1 MNPSNL
7 RLPLLA
13 LVAASTAI
21 LATPA
26 RVQAFGGPPGGPSSN
41 GSYFSNEG
49 TFSAVVRGEN
59 LTGTLQFSTTSGSGP
74 QAPASTTSNSVEFFG
89 LTSTQSQTSA
99 ATGGLGST
107 GVATIYYEGDT
118 YQGNSQ
124 GAYNAQASTMTI
136 NFQADVPG
144 QGQQTIEVQTPV
156 TTQVTTLVENP
167 ITGVVT
173 PVQTEETQILPT
185 RQILYF
191 DALYLNGF
199 ADCKTSN
206 AFPNQKFKGSGQA
219 EFQQLVF
226 TGDTPFL
233 DAVSL
238 PISITGVRLSNT
250 AASFNTSEV
259 RPPSVNEF
267 SVLIQ

>member
-1 MNPSNL
+1 MNYLS
-7 RLPLLA
+7 RILPVSIGLSAVLSFA
-13 LVAASTAI
+13 LTSQVH
-21 LATPA
+21 
-26 RVQAFGGPPGGPSSN
+26 AFGGPPGGPFSN

-59 LTGTLQFSTTSGSGP
+59 LTGTLQFSTTAGAGP
-74 QAPASTTSNSVEFFG
+74 INTTTTNG
-89 LTSTQSQTSA
+89 TSA
-99 ATGGLGST
+99 SSGTGGVGST

-124 GAYNAQASTMTI
+124 GAYNAQASSLTV

-185 RQILYF
+185 RQILYY

-219 EFQQLVF
+219 EFQQLIF

-238 PISITGVRLSNT
+238 PISITGVRLSDT
-250 AASFNTSEV
+250 AATFNSSEV
-259 RPPSVNEF
+259 RAPSVNEF

>member
-1 MNPSNL
+1 M
-7 RLPLLA
+7 
-13 LVAASTAI
+13 
-21 LATPA
+21 
-26 RVQAFGGPPGGPSSN
+26 
-41 GSYFSNEG
+41 
-49 TFSAVVRGEN
+49 RGEN
-59 LTGTLQFSTTSGSGP
+59 LAGTLQFSTTSGSGP
-74 QAPASTTSNSVEFFG
+74 QAASSTTSNSVEFFG

-124 GAYNAQASTMTI
+124 GAYNPEASTMSV

-185 RQILYF
+185 RQILYY

-206 AFPNQKFKGSGQA
+206 AFPNQKFKGSGQV
-219 EFQQLVF
+219 EFQQLIF

-238 PISITGVRLSNT
+238 PISITGVRLSDA